1 MNLDRFHQT
10 HPALT
15 NPLQLV
21 TKRVCFVRNYLEK
34 VLRAGKYIAH
44 GSQRILKTTKER
56 LQFIKK
62 LDATEMKK
70 RKGAT
75 LNSWKEKVLDA

>member
-1 MNLDRFHQT
+1 MHS
-10 HPALT
+10 
-15 NPLQLV
+15 
-21 TKRVCFVRNYLEK
+21 
-34 VLRAGKYIAH
+34 AGKYIAH

-70 RKGAT
+70 RKVCQRSKTICKDQKMEIIMDRGAEER
-75 LNSWKEKVLDA
+75 LEVLSVQHRSRL

>member
-1 MNLDRFHQT
+1 MHS
-10 HPALT
+10 
-15 NPLQLV
+15 
-21 TKRVCFVRNYLEK
+21 
-34 VLRAGKYIAH
+34 AGKYIAH

-70 RKGAT
+70 RKGAI
-75 LNSWKEKVLDA
+75 LNSWKEKVVDA

>member
-1 MNLDRFHQT
+1 MHS
-10 HPALT
+10 
-15 NPLQLV
+15 
-21 TKRVCFVRNYLEK
+21 
-34 VLRAGKYIAH
+34 AGKYIAH
-44 GSQRILKTTKER
+44 GSQRILKAAKER

-70 RKGAT
+70 RKGAI